1 MKTLLRYIAYDI
13 LRSRM
18 IIAYTL
24 FLLLMSA
31 TMFSIESNPGK
42 GLLNLL
48 NIVLIVVPL
57 VSIIFSTIHYYNSYE
72 FIELL
77 LAQPIPR
84 RRLAFGQFLG
94 VGTALALAYLIGV
107 GVPVLLTGFSAAAL
121 SLVLTGV
128 MLSFIFVALA
138 LLAAVRTRDKAR
150 GIGVALL
157 LWFYFAL
164 LYNGIVLFLL
174 FAFSDYPLEK
184 AVIAFVS
191 FNPIDLGRILVMLH
205 TDASALMGFTGA
217 VMQQFFG
224 SGWGVLYAVVIMLL
238 WFVLPLWGSVRS
250 FSRKDF

>member
-1 MKTLLRYIAYDI
+1 MSILLRYIAYDI
-13 LRSRM
+13 LRNRM

-84 RRLAFGQFLG
+84 KRLAFGQFLG
-94 VGTALALAYLIGV
+94 VGIALSLAFLIGV
-107 GVPVLLTGFSAAAL
+107 GIPVLLTGFSAAAL

-128 MLSFIFVALA
+128 FLTLIFVALA
-138 LLAAVRTRDKAR
+138 MLAAVRTRDKAR
-150 GIGVALL
+150 GIGVA
-157 LWFYFAL
+157 
-164 LYNGIVLFLL
+164 IT
-174 FAFSDYPLEK
+174 
-184 AVIAFVS
+184 I
-191 FNPIDLGRILVMLH
+191 
-205 TDASALMGFTGA
+205 
-217 VMQQFFG
+217 
-224 SGWGVLYAVVIMLL
+224 
-238 WFVLPLWGSVRS
+238 
-250 FSRKDF
+250 